1 MEAEMGADRR
11 SPALLTVPRPGRPP
25 RPRVPR
31 PERWQMSNGL
41 RIVAL
46 PRVGIP
52 QVAMR
57 LIVPAGA
64 TSDPAEYPGTAS
76 LVTSLLTEGAGEL
89 DPETLNA
96 RLDLLGASIGA
107 QAGHD
112 HAEVDLSTLS
122 ETLAP
127 ALELLAMV
135 VTRPAF
141 SALET
146 ERIRA
151 ETLDALASRLDE
163 PANVADDTLSVAL
176 FGSDHPYGRLTDGTP
191 EAVRS
196 VPRDRLVDF
205 HERHYR
211 PDGSILII
219 AGDFDT
225 SDLRALLDRHLS
237 DWTGSAPQTP
247 VFTSPELPRQ
257 VGERIAVAWEDA
269 AQGEIR
275 VAGIGMERSSPDWI
289 AGAVANYLLGGSTIT
304 GRLGANL
311 REDKGWTYGVRS
323 GFSAATRA
331 GGWSVDTAVDVEV
344 VPHAVA
350 EIFSELQRFRSE
362 AVPASEL
369 RRAKDALT
377 LSLPRAF
384 ETAGRLVSRFA
395 TLEAFSL
402 PEDYWESFAERV
414 EKVSSEDIFRMAL
427 SYFDPVKMVVVVVGA
442 DGLEGDPGWKRQTR

>member
-1 MEAEMGADRR
+1 MGA
-11 SPALLTVPRPGRPP
+11 SGQIPSLLAIPRPGRPP

-31 PERWQMSNGL
+31 PERWQMENGL
-41 RIVAL
+41 RVVAL
-46 PRVGIP
+46 PRVGVP
-52 QVAMR
+52 QIAMR

-64 TSDPAEYPGTAS
+64 SADPSEFPGTAS

-107 QAGHD
+107 QVGHD

-127 ALELLAMV
+127 ALELLALV
-135 VTRPAF
+135 VTRPTF
-141 SALET
+141 SPVET

-151 ETLDALASRLDE
+151 ETLDALDARLDE
-163 PANVADDTLSVAL
+163 PANVADDALSVAL
-176 FGSDHPYGRLTDGTP
+176 FGGDHPYGQLTDGTP
-191 EAVRS
+191 AAVES
-196 VPRDRLVDF
+196 VPRDRLVEF
-205 HERHYR
+205 HDLHYR
-211 PDGSILII
+211 PNGCILIV
-219 AGDFDT
+219 AGDLEMT
-225 SDLRALLDRHLS
+225 ELRLLLDRNFS
-237 DWTGSAPQTP
+237 SWTGTSPAPP
-247 VFTSPELPRQ
+247 LFTSPRIARR

-269 AQGEIR
+269 VQGEIR
-275 VAGIGMERSSPDWI
+275 VAGIGMERSHPDWI

-323 GFSAATRA
+323 GFSAARRP
-331 GGWSVDTAVDVEV
+331 GGWSVDTAVDAEV
-344 VPHAVA
+344 VPFAVA
-350 EIFSELQRFRSE
+350 EIFSELKRFRAEPVSE
-362 AVPASEL
+362 GEL

-384 ETAGRLVSRFA
+384 ETAGRMVSRFA

-402 PEDYWESFAERV
+402 PQDYWETFAERV
-414 EKVSSEDIFRMAL
+414 EMVTSEEISRIAL
-427 SYFDPVKMVVVVVGA
+427 SYFDPEKMVVVVVGA
-442 DGLEGDPGWKRQTR
+442 NGLEADDSWMHQTR